1 MSDAERQ
8 RARRER
14 LKVEASRRQGE
25 QVLDTNVPSTST
37 VKFDANS
44 ISDNINVSLSS
55 DRIQIKDFVI

>member
-8 RARRER
+8 RAGRER
-14 LKVEASRRQGE
+14 LKVVASRRQGE
-25 QVLDTNVPSTST
+25 QVLDTNVSGTST
-37 VKFDANS
+37 VKFEANS